1 MLSVATLRGGVAATT
16 GGTEIGSHRAPSAS
30 TVALLVAPPLLW
42 AGNAVVAR
50 ALVGEFPPLALSFA
64 RWAVAFLLILPF
76 AWRALRAGW
85 PALHGKWPVIAAIS
99 ALGVGCYNSLQYLAL
114 QTSTAVN
121 ATLIGASAPVINLMI
136 GAAFFATPVVRGQWI
151 GAALSMMGVLIV
163 FARGDLQ
170 NVARLQLERGD
181 LIMLVAT
188 ITWSLYTWLLRTRR
202 PGLTAT
208 PFLALQV
215 GLGALMILPFAV
227 LEYVWTGAT
236 VALTVSNAAAL
247 AYVAV
252 FPSLVAYFCWD
263 RGVARAGA
271 VLPMYFVNL
280 TPVFAGLLSYAALGE
295 DIGPYHLIGGGLI
308 IAGIH
313 LASRFAASAARSSAR

>member
-1 MLSVATLRGGVAATT
+1 MNRP
-16 GGTEIGSHRAPSAS
+16 PSAS
-30 TVALLVAPPLLW
+30 TVALLIAPPLFW

-64 RWAVAFLLILPF
+64 RWAVALLLILPF
-76 AWRALRAGW
+76 AWRGLRDGW
-85 PALHGKWPVIAAIS
+85 PALRGQWTVIAAIS

-121 ATLIGASAPVINLMI
+121 ATLIGASAPVVNLLI
-136 GAAFFATPVVRGQWI
+136 GAAFFASPVVRGQWI
-151 GAALSMMGVLIV
+151 GAALSMCGVLIV
-163 FARGDLQ
+163 MARGDLD
-170 NVARLQLERGD
+170 NLARLQLDRGD

-188 ITWSLYTWLLRTRR
+188 VSWSVYTWLLRTRR
-202 PGLTAT
+202 PALAAT
-208 PFLALQV
+208 PFLALQI

-227 LEYVWTGAT
+227 VEYAWTGAT
-236 VALTVSNAAAL
+236 AAITGSNAAAL
-247 AYVAV
+247 AYVAI

-280 TPVFAGLLSYAALGE
+280 TPVFAGLLSYAVLGE
-295 DIGPYHLIGGGLI
+295 DIGLHHLLGGALI

-313 LASRFAASAARSSAR
+313 LASRLAAPPVSRAASG

>member
-1 MLSVATLRGGVAATT
+1 MNRP
-16 GGTEIGSHRAPSAS
+16 PSAS
-30 TVALLVAPPLLW
+30 TVALLIAPPLFW

-64 RWAVAFLLILPF
+64 RWAVALLLILPF
-76 AWRALRAGW
+76 AWRGLRDGW
-85 PALHGKWPVIAAIS
+85 PALRGQWTVIAAIS

-121 ATLIGASAPVINLMI
+121 ATLIGASAPVVNLLI
-136 GAAFFATPVVRGQWI
+136 GAAFFASPVVRGQWI
-151 GAALSMMGVLIV
+151 GAALSMCGVLIV
-163 FARGDLQ
+163 MARGDLD
-170 NVARLQLERGD
+170 NLARLQLDRGD

-188 ITWSLYTWLLRTRR
+188 VSWSVYTWLLRTRR
-202 PGLTAT
+202 PALAAT

-227 LEYVWTGAT
+227 IEYLWTGAT
-236 VALTVSNAAAL
+236 ASITGSNVAAL
-247 AYVAV
+247 AYVTI
-252 FPSLVAYFCWD
+252 FPSLIAYFCWD

-280 TPVFAGLLSYAALGE
+280 TPVFAGLLSYAVLGE
-295 DIGPYHLIGGGLI
+295 DIGLHHLLGGALI

-313 LASRFAASAARSSAR
+313 LASRLAAPPVSRAASG